1 MAVKVALFH
10 FDKRIG
16 DVYVDG
22 NDLYASDADAKSIVE
37 DVIQRRSE
45 MDPPEGDLA
54 AWLEKHMNG
63 ALHAV
68 VEEEG
73 SVPED
78 AIKVS
83 TDGQPFV

>member
-1 MAVKVALFH
+1 MATKVVLFH

-22 NDLYASDADAKSIVE
+22 SELFASDADAKSIVE
-37 DVIQRRSE
+37 EAIQRRSE
-45 MDPPEGDLA
+45 MDPPEGDLV

-68 VEEEG
+68 VEGEG
-73 SVPED
+73 SIPED
-78 AIKVS
+78 AVKVS
-83 TDGQPFV
+83 TDGQPSV